1 MKCSSFSPQHLSS
14 RQSVQQ
20 STSQVSGSPAS
31 GEAPGEDAP
40 GSSLVRCSSSQEP
53 ACEQTVQAPLLC
65 ALHAAQLQERRLRGW
80 GDQSARKPKCHLGWS
95 LLPPPRVSQCIRI
108 RAGSPGNDRGM
119 VPWRAEMC
127 GTRGRLRS
135 RVSRNSRSPVAGTLL
150 ASPSCVFASRR
161 PSVLTRRPP
170 AENTPPGPLS
180 AGS

>member
-95 LLPPPRVSQCIRI
+95 LLPPPRVSQCIRS
-108 RAGSPGNDRGM
+108 GPDPQEMTGEWFPG
-119 VPWRAEMC
+119 E
-127 GTRGRLRS
+127 LR
-135 RVSRNSRSPVAGTLL
+135 
-150 ASPSCVFASRR
+150 CVG
-161 PSVLTRRPP
+161 
-170 AENTPPGPLS
+170 PGGDC
-180 AGS
+180 AHA